1 MQVPVN
7 PKRRYYTKSKK
18 IQILNELESGG
29 ITHTELARRHMIH
42 PVTLYQ
48 WKRQMG
54 QDKPENQPDYQEL
67 LDELEK
73 IKAENENL
81 KKALG
86 EVAVNNQILQTA
98 NDIYKK
104 KQRQRQLKLQK
115 KSSKKQENQFQKLK
129 SVGPWELQGPL
140 FIGKPKGN
148 L

>member
-1 MQVPVN
+1 MENVMQVFEN

-29 ITHTELARRHMIH
+29 MTHTELARRHKIH

-48 WKRQMG
+48 WKRQMV

-67 LDELEK
+67 LDENDDLK
-73 IKAENENL
+73 NEIANL

-104 KQRQRQLKLQK
+104 KQRQQELMLQK
-115 KSSKKQENQFQKLK
+115 KSSKK
-129 SVGPWELQGPL
+129 
-140 FIGKPKGN
+140 
-148 L
+148 